1 VATVKVRLFHELRT
15 AAGGGEITLDAKN
28 VGELLRVLGGRY
40 GKTPRNVLF
49 DGEGHLRDYAFVY
62 INNIL
67 QKPVDMSVPLKDGDV
82 ILVIPPVGGGWAIP
96 RFNLYVPLSLD
107 DALNYLEEHAR
118 ETIPVA
124 GATDLLPRIKKKQI
138 VAKNLVDLSGLS
150 ELRYIKREDGKI
162 RIGALTTIADLEA
175 EDDNSIWGEF
185 LNDVVTKFG
194 SPNIRSVATVGGN
207 ICAASSSED
216 LLPVFLVLD
225 AKVKT
230 IRRSGTREVPL
241 QEFMIAKRKT
251 ALGSDEILAEVSFQE
266 PSRRSACSFQKLG
279 MRNILIIALVS
290 IAAFLELHEKDTR
303 IKTVRIALN
312 RLEAKIPQRAENV
325 EKEILGNELS
335 ERAIET
341 AVDRLGDD
349 LALTSDFRAS
359 GEYREEAVKVLLRRA
374 LVDCQQ
380 RILE

>member
-1 VATVKVRLFHELRT
+1 
-15 AAGGGEITLDAKN
+15 
-28 VGELLRVLGGRY
+28 
-40 GKTPRNVLF
+40 
-49 DGEGHLRDYAFVY
+49 
-62 INNIL
+62 
-67 QKPVDMSVPLKDGDV
+67 
-82 ILVIPPVGGGWAIP
+82 
-96 RFNLYVPLSLD
+96 
-107 DALNYLEEHAR
+107 
-118 ETIPVA
+118 
-124 GATDLLPRIKKKQI
+124 
-138 VAKNLVDLSGLS
+138 
-150 ELRYIKREDGKI
+150 
-162 RIGALTTIADLEA
+162 LTTIADLEV
-175 EDDNSIWGEF
+175 EGSNSIWGKL

-225 AKVKT
+225 ARVKT
-230 IRRSGTREVPL
+230 IRRSRTREIPL
-241 QEFMIAKRKT
+241 QEFMLAKRKT

-266 PSRRSACSFQKLG
+266 PSWRSACSFQKLG

-290 IAAFLELHEKDTR
+290 IAAFLELHEKDSK

-325 EKEILGNELS
+325 EKAILGQELS
-335 ERAIET
+335 ERTIET
-341 AVDRLGDD
+341 AVDRLGDE

-380 RILE
+380 RILEK

>member
-1 VATVKVRLFHELRT
+1 
-15 AAGGGEITLDAKN
+15 
-28 VGELLRVLGGRY
+28 
-40 GKTPRNVLF
+40 
-49 DGEGHLRDYAFVY
+49 
-62 INNIL
+62 
-67 QKPVDMSVPLKDGDV
+67 M
-82 ILVIPPVGGGWAIP
+82 
-96 RFNLYVPLSLD
+96 
-107 DALNYLEEHAR
+107 
-118 ETIPVA
+118 A

-150 ELRYIKREDGKI
+150 ELRYVKREDGKI

-175 EDDNSIWGEF
+175 ESNNSTWGR
-185 LNDVVTKFG
+185 LLSDVVTKFG

-230 IRRSGTREVPL
+230 IRKSGTREVPL
-241 QEFMIAKRKT
+241 QEFMIVKRKT
-251 ALGSDEILAEVSFQE
+251 ALGSDEILAEVSFPE

-290 IAAFLELHEKDTR
+290 IAAFLELHEKDTK
-303 IKTVRIALN
+303 IKTARIALN

-325 EKEILGNELS
+325 EKEIVGQELNE
-335 ERAIET
+335 RTIESS
-341 AVDRLGDD
+341 VDRLGDE

-359 GEYREEAVKVLLRRA
+359 AEYREEAVKVLLRRA
-374 LVDCQQ
+374 LADCQQ